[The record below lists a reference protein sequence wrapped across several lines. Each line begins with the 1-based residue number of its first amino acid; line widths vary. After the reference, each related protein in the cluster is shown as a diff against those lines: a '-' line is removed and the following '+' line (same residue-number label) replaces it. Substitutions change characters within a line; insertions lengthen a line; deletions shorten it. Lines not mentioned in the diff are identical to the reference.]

1 VQLFSEFGPS
11 VSSDVN
17 YSAYA
22 HKAPLKVSREQ
33 QIAKDLLELVG
44 KKIIIYLFKGIKL
57 YVLYLVSTTL
67 YSCAY

>member
-33 QIAKDLLELVG
+33 QIVKDLLELVG
-44 KKIIIYLFKGIKL
+44 KK
-57 YVLYLVSTTL
+57 
-67 YSCAY
+67 